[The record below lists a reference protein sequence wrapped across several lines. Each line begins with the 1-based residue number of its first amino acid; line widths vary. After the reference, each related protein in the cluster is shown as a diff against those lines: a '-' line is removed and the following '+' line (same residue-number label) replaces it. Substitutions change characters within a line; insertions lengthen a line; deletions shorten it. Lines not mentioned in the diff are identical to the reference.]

1 MALRLPYHGTM
12 LSELDVL
19 KDVCA
24 RLANA
29 QIGLIVRKQA
39 PYRQNEFARQTE
51 NRTCTLK

>member
-1 MALRLPYHGTM
+1 M

-39 PYRQNEFARQTE
+39 PYRQNECARQTE